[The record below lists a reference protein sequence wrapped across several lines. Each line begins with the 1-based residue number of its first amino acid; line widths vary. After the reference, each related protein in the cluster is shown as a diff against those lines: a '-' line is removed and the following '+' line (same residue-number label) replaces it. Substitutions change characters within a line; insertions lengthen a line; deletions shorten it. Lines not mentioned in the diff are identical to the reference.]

1 MPQQRFPVNREV
13 EMVLLALQVF
23 QVLFLWVHDWIP
35 LGRLNDVAAVRSQ
48 DTRRRLVTVTLIQ
61 SVPWTIGL
69 CFSLLHFRRPYPDW
83 VYDWL
88 VISYGLLFIG
98 QIRAWWIPYLFRP
111 EPKRAARYQILFDK
125 THSFLPPRNG
135 IVPNTVH
142 ILLHRLD
149 QIWALPPSTNSSIPV
164 TKLESSDA
172 RNNATLATSSGSPM
186 RPIGMVDTIRA
197 ITSADCRFARGVLI
211 GPGLTTCER
220 IWRSLRSVVQ
230 VRAKERIA
238 ALLAA

>member
-1 MPQQRFPVNREV
+1 MVLRARMAQQHFPASREI

-48 DTRRRLVTVTLIQ
+48 DTGRRLVTVTLIQ

-69 CFSLLHFRRPYPDW
+69 GFSLLYFGRPYPGW
-83 VYDWL
+83 LYGWL

-111 EPKRAARYQILFDK
+111 EPERAARYQIMFGK

-135 IVPNTVH
+135 MVPNTAH
-142 ILLHRLD
+142 ILLHL
-149 QIWALPPSTNSSIPV
+149 AT
-164 TKLESSDA
+164 A
-172 RNNATLATSSGSPM
+172 ATL
-186 RPIGMVDTIRA
+186 I
-197 ITSADCRFARGVLI
+197 VL
-211 GPGLTTCER
+211 LT
-220 IWRSLRSVVQ
+220 
-230 VRAKERIA
+230 K
-238 ALLAA
+238 